1 MLRPS
6 REGNKAA
13 TLRNAHTKD
22 STSVQARKS
31 IGLLA
36 IVAIALAGV
45 WLYTLAGSA
54 GQLHSLLHLSA
65 PASVAA
71 TTDAPTRAPVN
82 IERSASHEV
91 ETPPPTTPAAS
102 VATETPTLPAEP
114 FNEDHVFIEQ
124 RAGPIG
130 GAEFAE
136 LLESGLLPESSDP
149 AAAEE
154 LRNALREAAA
164 IEEAE

>member
-54 GQLHSLLHLSA
+54 GQLRSLLDLSA

-71 TTDAPTRAPVN
+71 TADAPTRAAVS
-82 IERSASHEV
+82 IEQHPSHAV
-91 ETPPPTTPAAS
+91 ETSLRT
-102 VATETPTLPAEP
+102 
-114 FNEDHVFIEQ
+114 VFIEPQ
-124 RAGPIG
+124 AGPIG